1 MEIIIHKI
9 NITVEARFD
18 LDEILGYGK
27 FDWQRFKKEIEEHIA
42 RLAKSNRIPWYDF
55 FRTDYIEKNSGKQ
68 LKLFFYRRKLFG
80 IMQIWNLAGICEAID
95 YTDEEEENGQIRA
108 WLKSK
113 IFYKTSTITHEWLV
127 KNDWAIRLRVHDIL
141 EKATI
146 RDCQNQLADETARPS
161 YWTDIIQEVK
171 NAFEFER
178 DKKAAREVALL
189 QSRNYNFRRRKKLSK
204 KKT

>member
-68 LKLFFYRRKLFG
+68 LKLFFYRRELFG
-80 IMQIWNLAGICEAID
+80 IMQIWNLAGI
-95 YTDEEEENGQIRA
+95 
-108 WLKSK
+108 
-113 IFYKTSTITHEWLV
+113 
-127 KNDWAIRLRVHDIL
+127 
-141 EKATI
+141 
-146 RDCQNQLADETARPS
+146 
-161 YWTDIIQEVK
+161 
-171 NAFEFER
+171 
-178 DKKAAREVALL
+178 REC
-189 QSRNYNFRRRKKLSK
+189 
-204 KKT
+204 